1 MQAGDMLHC
10 IRANVRRLV
19 STPIRLERRS
29 SVSIDGHITQATTE
43 LDLSHDRDEF
53 GNVGFLAEK
62 DLAVL
67 TRIPDTVFLKTSLTV
82 LTLKKNEIEELP
94 EAVSSL
100 VNLTSLNVSENQLVE
115 LPHVC

>member
-1 MQAGDMLHC
+1 MLHC
-10 IRANVRRLV
+10 IQADMRRLNW
-19 STPIRLERRS
+19 TPISLERRS

-62 DLAVL
+62 NLAVL
-67 TRIPDTVFLKTSLTV
+67 SKIPDAVFLKTNLTV
-82 LTLKKNEIEELP
+82 LTLKKNEIDELP

-100 VNLTSLNVSENQLVE
+100 VNLTSLNVSENQLVG
-115 LPHVC
+115 LPDVG